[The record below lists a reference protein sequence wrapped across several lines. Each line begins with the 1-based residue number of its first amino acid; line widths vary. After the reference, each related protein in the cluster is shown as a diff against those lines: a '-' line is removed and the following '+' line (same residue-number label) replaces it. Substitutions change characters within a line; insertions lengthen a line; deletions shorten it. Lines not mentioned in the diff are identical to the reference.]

1 MNEISKK
8 NNPNCAMKYVRS
20 ELTNA
25 FNKKLSEL
33 ILQADS
39 KEKALLLSDEIVEM
53 ILIMR
58 NSKDGFQVAISM
70 LDDISNSRNGE
81 IMK

>member
-1 MNEISKK
+1 
-8 NNPNCAMKYVRS
+8 MKYVRS